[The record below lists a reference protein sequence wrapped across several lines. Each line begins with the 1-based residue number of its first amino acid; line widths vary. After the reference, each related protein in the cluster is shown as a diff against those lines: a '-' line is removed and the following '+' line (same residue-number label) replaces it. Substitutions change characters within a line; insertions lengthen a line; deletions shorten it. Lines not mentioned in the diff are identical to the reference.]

1 MKQIKDSKRLK
12 ASMKQQCR
20 SSRNGRSARSL
31 SFEERQQIAEREAA
45 RNRYDSVEYVC
56 DVDGKS
62 VFCTIFDKNEACIVG
77 LPEFIEVYYDGTV
90 RSFQGFDYMDLIE
103 DDLEAEDLI
112 KQCHYFKDEDV
123 NPYDGKPVTDGTD
136 QNKSMIWFYER
147 FWVKQRASGQVLTEC
162 LNEYL
167 AADLRFFEAED
178 NVPVS
183 LKALLF
189 NRYMKGSS
197 DGNTEPFK
205 AFYRQYYSMKP
216 QQQTKAELI
225 AKCRIFDDEDSLPD
239 SLSEDQQFI
248 WKYERFWVQESIQTS
263 RETETA
269 RQSRLSDYYHA
280 GLKDFQ
286 SEDGTPIDLK
296 AILFNRFCKYLEL
309 TDPERFMKW
318 YVEVYQ
324 RTSKQQT

>member
-1 MKQIKDSKRLK
+1 MKQNENK
-12 ASMKQQCR
+12 ASQSKQQKQCR
-20 SSRNGRSARSL
+20 SSRNGGSARSL
-31 SFEERQQIAEREAA
+31 SFEDRQKIAEREA
-45 RNRYDSVEYVC
+45 RRSGYESIEYVC

-62 VFCTIFDKNEACIVG
+62 VFCSIYDLKEACIIG
-77 LPEFIEVYYDGTV
+77 LPEFIEVNYDGTA
-90 RSFQGFDYMDLIE
+90 RSLQGFDYMDLIE
-103 DDLEAEDLI
+103 DDLDAAELI
-112 KQCHYFKDEDV
+112 KQCHYYNGED
-123 NPYDGKPVTDGTD
+123 TDPFERVD
-136 QNKSMIWFYER
+136 QNKSMIWFYES

>member
-1 MKQIKDSKRLK
+1 MKQNENK
-12 ASMKQQCR
+12 ASQSKQQKQCR
-20 SSRNGRSARSL
+20 SSRNGGSAQSL
-31 SFEERQQIAEREAA
+31 SFEDRQKIAEREAR
-45 RNRYDSVEYVC
+45 RNGYESIEYVC

-62 VFCTIFDKNEACIVG
+62 VYCTIYDKTEACIIG
-77 LPEFIEVYYDGTV
+77 LPEFIEVNYDGTV
-90 RSFQGFDYMDLIE
+90 RSIQGFDYMDLIE
-103 DDLEAEDLI
+103 DDLDAAELI
-112 KQCHYFKDEDV
+112 KQCHYYNGED
-123 NPYDGKPVTDGTD
+123 TDPFERVD
-136 QNKSMIWFYER
+136 QNKSMIWFYES

-205 AFYRQYYSMKP
+205 AFYRQYYSMKS

>member
-1 MKQIKDSKRLK
+1 MKQNENK
-12 ASMKQQCR
+12 ASQSKQQKQCR
-20 SSRNGRSARSL
+20 SSRNGGSARSL
-31 SFEERQQIAEREAA
+31 SFEDRQKIAEREA
-45 RNRYDSVEYVC
+45 RRSGYESIEYVC

-62 VFCTIFDKNEACIVG
+62 VFCSIYDLKEACIIG
-77 LPEFIEVYYDGTV
+77 LPEFIEVNYDGTA
-90 RSFQGFDYMDLIE
+90 RSLQGFDYMDLIE
-103 DDLEAEDLI
+103 DDLDAAELI
-112 KQCHYFKDEDV
+112 KQCHYYNGED
-123 NPYDGKPVTDGTD
+123 TDPFERVD
-136 QNKSMIWFYER
+136 QNKSMIRFYESY
-147 FWVKQRASGQVLTEC
+147 WVNQRSRGNRLTDY

-167 AADLRFFEAED
+167 AAGLRDFEAGD
-178 NVPVS
+178 QVPVS
-183 LKALLF
+183 LKAVLF
-189 NRYMKGSS
+189 NRYQKGSYS
-197 DGNTEPFK
+197 TDTEYFK

-318 YVEVYQ
+318 YIEVYQ